1 MTSTPT
7 DRSVGPASKRDGSN
21 TAGPDRPRSELVD
34 EVVDWRDYLRLD
46 NTTIVFATIVV
57 TLLLHQF
64 LRLDFGFTG
73 REWWMAWGIRRF
85 AVYTIIPAL
94 VMQFVLGQSV
104 RHHCLAR
111 PHRSDFAKYA
121 AMLAV
126 MIPVVLIVANLES
139 FQEKYP
145 YFVASNGLREMWPW
159 WIAYGLQFLG
169 LEFFFRGFIV
179 HSLKGEIGGRAAI
192 AVMMLPYLMIHF
204 GKPLLEAIGSVF
216 AGAILGYLS
225 LKRRSIWLGVAIH
238 VGVAITMD
246 VASLS
251 RQGLL

>member
-1 MTSTPT
+1 MTATADPT
-7 DRSVGPASKRDGSN
+7 VGGQQVGSDVEASE
-21 TAGPDRPRSELVD
+21 AI
-34 EVVDWRDYLRLD
+34 DWRDYLRPD
-46 NTTIVFATIVV
+46 RTVIIFATIVV

-64 LRLDFGFTG
+64 LRLDFGFDSSS
-73 REWWMAWGIRRF
+73 RERWIVWGLRRF
-85 AVYTIIPAL
+85 AVYAIIPAL

-104 RHHCLAR
+104 RKHCLAR
-111 PHRSDFAKYA
+111 PHASDFAKYGL
-121 AMLAV
+121 MLAV
-126 MIPVVLIVANLES
+126 MIPVVLIVAGLDS
-139 FQEKYP
+139 FQAKYP
-145 YFVASNGLREMWPW
+145 YFVAEDGLGEMWPW

-179 HSLKGEIGGRAAI
+179 HSLKDEIGGKAAI
-192 AVMMLPYLMIHF
+192 MVMILPYLMIHF
-204 GKPLLEAIGSVF
+204 GKPVLEAIGSVF

-246 VASLS
+246 IASLS